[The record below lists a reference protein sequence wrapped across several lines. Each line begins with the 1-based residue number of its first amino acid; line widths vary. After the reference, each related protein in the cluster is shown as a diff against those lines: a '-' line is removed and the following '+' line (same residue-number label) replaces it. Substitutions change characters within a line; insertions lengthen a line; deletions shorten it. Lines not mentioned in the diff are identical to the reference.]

1 MQSLLSRLG
10 YQKRA
15 PALFAMSVWT
25 DAVGTTVA
33 RHAVPDRVER
43 DVLHVVVD
51 GAPWANEL
59 RWMESALVA
68 QLNGACGRAVV
79 SRLRYRIG
87 TLPVRFADDARGVQ
101 VTRTD
106 RPVPLPEMREHARRL
121 ARDVHDADLADAW
134 QRLVA
139 QGLMRQRGISEG
151 ESPS

>member
-1 MQSLLSRLG
+1 MQTLLARLG

-15 PALFAMSVWT
+15 SALFAMSAWA

-33 RHAVPDRVER
+33 LHAVPDRVEQ

-68 QLNGACGRAVV
+68 QLNGACGRTVV
-79 SRLRYRIG
+79 SRLRFRIG
-87 TLPVRFADDARGVQ
+87 TLPRQ
-101 VTRTD
+101 VGDLRDMQVGRTE
-106 RPVPLPEMREHARRL
+106 RAIPLPEMRERARSL
-121 ARDVHDADLADAW
+121 ASGVQDAALADAW

-139 QGLMRQRGISEG
+139 QGLMRQRGNSEG